1 MRRRS
6 VQAMLLTIYTACPR
20 GHNYR
25 TGRFT
30 PGLLLRIKGEC
41 PVCRDYQITSGL
53 VTPFVNE
60 VVPVQHLH
68 HLTTVTSDLVRRQL
82 VTLSHRTDVSH
93 LLDGIPRDPTFL
105 NVRDVLRSMEV
116 WMQHRGRPGGAIPE
130 RHHTVEVLNG
140 TNDPQASI
148 AYLRDQRRTTRD
160 RPVLKGSSALVE
172 RLFDWM
178 LLRAVRFR
186 NAMNVFISSI
196 RREIA
201 YLQARFRA
209 IVDRR

>member
-1 MRRRS
+1 
-6 VQAMLLTIYTACPR
+6 MLQTIYTACPR

-30 PGLLLRIKGEC
+30 PGLLLRIKGRC

-60 VVPVQHLH
+60 VVPVHHLH

-82 VTLSHRTDVSH
+82 VTLSHRSDVSR
-93 LLDGIPRDPTFL
+93 LLDGIPREPTFL
-105 NVRDVLRSMEV
+105 NVRDVLSATEA

-130 RHHTVEVLNG
+130 RHHTVEIFNG
-140 TNDPQASI
+140 TNDPRASI
-148 AYLRDQRRTTRD
+148 TYLREQRTTTRE
-160 RPVLKGSSALVE
+160 RPALKGSSALAE
-172 RLFDWM
+172 RSLDWM
-178 LLRAVRFR
+178 LLRAVRIR
-186 NAMNVFISSI
+186 NAIDVFISSF

-201 YLQARFRA
+201 HLQARFRA
-209 IVDRR
+209 IADRR